1 MRISSLRYLVGMGF
15 KSIWKNRMMS
25 FASFCIILVSLL
37 MVGMSVLTSLN
48 LSRII
53 NGIERK
59 SEVIVQIKDGISE
72 EELETLTKEIIM
84 IPNVNELEFYSR
96 DEAWKDMVEN
106 MSKEEQ
112 DLFKYAD
119 DNPLPDVFRM
129 TVLDVSKM
137 TETTTQIGALNNVE
151 SVRSPIAFADTLISI
166 QRVVTII
173 SAAII
178 IALVLVCF
186 IIISNTTRA
195 SVFAR
200 RKEINIMKYVGA
212 TNNFIKI
219 PFFIEGM
226 IVGIIAAV
234 CALGL
239 TKVAYDGI
247 YQIFNTDFGL
257 WRVLEL
263 KNIYSFSELFVK
275 VSVSYL
281 VAGAVIGAIGT
292 SISTGKHLKV

>member
-53 NGIERK
+53 GGIEKK
-59 SEVIVQIKDGISE
+59 SEVIVQIKDGISD
-72 EELETLTKEIIM
+72 EELKTLTKEISM
-84 IPNVNELEFYSR
+84 IPNVNELSFYSKE
-96 DEAWKDMVEN
+96 EAWKNMIED

-119 DNPLPDVFRM
+119 DNPLPDTFRM
-129 TVLDVSKM
+129 TVLDVGKM
-137 TETTTQIGALNNVE
+137 TETTTQIGTLKNVE
-151 SVRSPIAFADTLISI
+151 SVRSPVAFADTLISI

-178 IALVLVCF
+178 LALVLVCF

-212 TNNFIKI
+212 TNTFIKI

-226 IVGIIAAV
+226 IVGILAAG
-234 CALGL
+234 CALVL
-239 TKVAYDGI
+239 TKVAYEGI

-263 KNIYSFSELFVK
+263 RSIYSFNELFLK
-275 VSVSYL
+275 VAVAYL
-281 VAGAVIGAIGT
+281 AAGALIGAIGT

>member
-1 MRISSLRYLVGMGF
+1 MRVSSLRYLVGMGF

-72 EELETLTKEIIM
+72 DELETLTKEIIM

>member
-72 EELETLTKEIIM
+72 DELETLTKEIIM

>member
-1 MRISSLRYLVGMGF
+1 MRISSFRYLVGMGF

-72 EELETLTKEIIM
+72 DELETLTKEIIM

>member
-53 NGIERK
+53 GGIEKK
-59 SEVIVQIKDGISE
+59 SEVIVQIKDDISD
-72 EELETLTKEIIM
+72 EELKTLTKEISM
-84 IPNVNELEFYSR
+84 IPNVNELSFYSKE
-96 DEAWKDMVEN
+96 EAWKNMIED

-119 DNPLPDVFRM
+119 DNPLPDTFRM
-129 TVLDVSKM
+129 TVLDVGKM
-137 TETTTQIGALNNVE
+137 TETTTQIGTLKNVE
-151 SVRSPIAFADTLISI
+151 SVRSPVAFADTLISI

-178 IALVLVCF
+178 LALVLVCF

-212 TNNFIKI
+212 TNTFIKI

-226 IVGIIAAV
+226 IVGILAAG
-234 CALGL
+234 CALVL
-239 TKVAYDGI
+239 TKVAYEGI

-263 KNIYSFSELFVK
+263 RSIYSFNELFLK
-275 VSVSYL
+275 VAVAYL
-281 VAGAVIGAIGT
+281 AAGALIGAIGT

>member
-72 EELETLTKEIIM
+72 DELETLTKEIIM

-263 KNIYSFSELFVK
+263 KNIYSFSELFLK